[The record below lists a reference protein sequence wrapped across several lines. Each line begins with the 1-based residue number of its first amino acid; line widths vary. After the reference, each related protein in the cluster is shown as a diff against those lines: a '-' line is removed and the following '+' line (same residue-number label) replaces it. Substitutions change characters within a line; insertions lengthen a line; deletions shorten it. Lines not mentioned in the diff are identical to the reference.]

1 MVEDSLNEKEEQEV
15 VHMVKGSLN
24 EKEEQEVVYGREY
37 VIEVGGRV
45 ARRRSYLRNL
55 IDTHKYLW

>member
-24 EKEEQEVVYGREY
+24 EKEEQEVVHGDGE
-37 VIEVGGRV
+37 
-45 ARRRSYLRNL
+45 
-55 IDTHKYLW
+55 

>member
-24 EKEEQEVVYGREY
+24 EKEEQEVVHGRGFTE
-37 VIEVGGRV
+37 GRGR
-45 ARRRSYLRNL
+45 AL
-55 IDTHKYLW
+55 